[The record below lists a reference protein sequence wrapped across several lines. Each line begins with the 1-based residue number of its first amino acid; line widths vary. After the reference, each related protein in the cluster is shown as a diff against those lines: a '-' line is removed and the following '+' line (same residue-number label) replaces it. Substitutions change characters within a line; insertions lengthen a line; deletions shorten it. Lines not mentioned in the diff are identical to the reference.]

1 MQPLLKVS
9 DVAQILAVSPGAAR
23 SWLTRKG
30 VSVIQLGRGRG
41 LGTRYRR
48 EEVEAAISE
57 ATVTVLQTE
66 KAAPRR
72 LSLDSRPLVGRTMT
86 EQLALVRG
94 GRLQ

>member
-9 DVAQILAVSPGAAR
+9 EVAQMLAVSPGAAR

-30 VSVIQLGRGRG
+30 VSIIQLGRGRG

-48 EEVEAAISE
+48 EEVEAAISD
-57 ATVTVLQTE
+57 ATVLASSPATN
-66 KAAPRR
+66 APRR
-72 LSLDSRPLVGRTMT
+72 LPLDSRPLVGKTMA